1 MPGARGPRRSTP
13 RRAVTT
19 LRDEPMSAVLLA
31 AAQSGDPQAL
41 DRVLQMAQPDIRR
54 YARRHC
60 RNASDIDDA
69 LQETLILL
77 YRRLGSLRAV
87 GSFSYWLLR
96 VVDRVCLRLGRRLL
110 GVRTA
115 TDDLEDDV
123 LAAHGDMS
131 LRIDLVAA
139 ITSLPQHY
147 RDVIVLRDVNELTVD
162 EIARELSVTRQAVK
176 ARLHRARQ
184 LVREYILR

>member
-1 MPGARGPRRSTP
+1 MTTRPTGP
-13 RRAVTT
+13 V
-19 LRDEPMSAVLLA
+19 SAVLLT

-41 DRVLQMAQPDIRR
+41 TRLLQVAQPDIRR
-54 YARRHC
+54 YARRNC

-77 YRRLGSLRAV
+77 YRRIGSLRAV
-87 GSFSYWLLR
+87 ESFSYWLFR

-115 TDDLEDDV
+115 IDDLEDHV
-123 LAAHGDMS
+123 LAVTDDASM
-131 LRIDLVAA
+131 RMDLVSA
-139 ITSLPQHY
+139 IESLPQHY

-162 EIARELSVTRQAVK
+162 EIAQQLSVTRPTVK

-184 LVREYILR
+184 LVREYILK